1 MFKDSFVEWK
11 TVDIAA
17 WGGDNASTLEKE
29 RASFYQRA
37 RASRCAPHPPTSLS
51 PLLAASHQPLSSS
64 IQEDWRNCPGLNHM
78 HQYHLVS
85 GRVEGEGLV
94 TSCLSLPLS
103 LSRLSLSPLS
113 LSRTH
118 PPTPLTRPCKAWSAG
133 DPAGSASRPEPP
145 GNCQREAHVPP
156 GNCQREAP
164 VRRYT
169 QGFRPST
176 LNPEP

>member
-1 MFKDSFVEWK
+1 LFKDSFVEWK

-17 WGGDNASTLEKE
+17 WGGDNSSTLEKE
-29 RASFYQRA
+29 RASFHQRDWA
-37 RASRCAPHPPTSLS
+37 RASRCAPHPPTSVS
-51 PLLAASHQPLSSS
+51 PLLAASHQPLSSL
-64 IQEDWRNCPGLNHM
+64 IQEEAELSRRLDHIP
-78 HQYHLVS
+78 QSALVS

-94 TSCLSLPLS
+94 TSSLSLS

-113 LSRTH
+113 LSRTQT
-118 PPTPLTRPCKAWSAG
+118 PTPLTRPCKAWSAG

-145 GNCQREAHVPP
+145 GNCQREAPVPP